1 MMDIIRSRISRQ
13 ELIARY
19 LTHFE
24 TASKAVIDV
33 KRGILALDAELH
45 SDLEAALLK
54 DGSVQDDLWGINLYP
69 HKERK
74 DFIEYTS
81 LINIR
86 PHQGNKSMVVSDPA
100 VRDRISSVIDTL
112 IDYGA

>member
-1 MMDIIRSRISRQ
+1 MDIIRTRIIKQ
-13 ELIARY
+13 DIIDKY

-33 KRGILALDAELH
+33 RRGVLALDAELH
-45 SDLEAALLK
+45 ADLEAALLK
-54 DGSVQDDLWGINLYP
+54 DGSVQEDLWGINLYP
-69 HKERK
+69 HKPRA

-86 PHQGNKSMVVSDPA
+86 PHQGNKSMVVKDA
-100 VRDRISSVIDTL
+100 GVRERISRLIDTL